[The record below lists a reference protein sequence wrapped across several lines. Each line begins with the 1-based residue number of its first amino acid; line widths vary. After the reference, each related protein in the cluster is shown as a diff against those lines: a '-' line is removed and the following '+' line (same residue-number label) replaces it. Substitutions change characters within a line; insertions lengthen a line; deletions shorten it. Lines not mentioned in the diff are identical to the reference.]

1 MKKLI
6 SIILSLSFLL
16 TLVSCSATQNE
27 KLERF
32 SKSFFEI
39 FDTASTITAYDKS
52 QKDFEEH
59 FNMFYEELETYSKLY
74 DIYKSY
80 DDVVNL
86 KYVNENAGKAPV
98 KVDKKIID
106 LLVYAKDAYEMTE
119 GYTNICMGSVLS
131 VWHDKREEG
140 LQNPENATL
149 PNIDELKEKSI
160 HTDINNLIIDTENS
174 TVFFADDKMTLDVG
188 SVAKGF
194 VVDRMCEFIK
204 ENNIWSSA
212 TISLGGNLKTVGYK
226 NNDGK
231 TKFIIGIESPD
242 KSKEYLSKVSV
253 ANGLSVVTSGD
264 YQRYYTV
271 NGTRYCH
278 IIDPNTL
285 MPADKFTSVSVITDN
300 SANADAL
307 STALFI
313 MDIEEGKQLV
323 ESLENV
329 EVIWVYKNGKE
340 VRSSGF
346 SKYEVK

>member
-1 MKKLI
+1 MKKFI

-16 TLVSCSATQNE
+16 TLVSCSADTGL
-27 KLERF
+27 KRF
-32 SKSFFEI
+32 SKSFFDI
-39 FDTASTITAYDKS
+39 FDTASTVVAYDKS

-59 FNMFYEELETYSKLY
+59 FKMFYEEVETYSKFY

-80 DDVVNL
+80 DGIVNL
-86 KYVNENAGKAPV
+86 KYVNENAAKEPV

-106 LLVYAKDAYEMTE
+106 LLVYAKNIYDVTE
-119 GYTNICMGSVLS
+119 GCTNICMGSVLS
-131 VWHDKREEG
+131 IWHDKREDA

-149 PNIDELKEKSI
+149 PNIDLLKEKSN
-160 HTDINNLIIDTENS
+160 HTDINNLVIDTENS
-174 TVFFADDKMTLDVG
+174 TVFFADDEMTLDVG
-188 SVAKGF
+188 SVAKGY
-194 VVDRMCEFIK
+194 VADKMCEYVL
-204 ENNIWSSA
+204 ENNIWQSA

-242 KSKEYLSKVSV
+242 KSKDYLSKVSV
-253 ANGLSVVTSGD
+253 ANGFSVVTSGD

-271 NGTRYCH
+271 DGVKYCH

-285 MPADKFTSVSVITDN
+285 TPADKFSSVSIITNN

-313 MDIEEGKQLV
+313 MDVEKGLQLV
-323 ESLENV
+323 ESMEDV
-329 EVIWVYKNGKE
+329 EAIWVYKNGKE